1 MRKTT
6 IHCDHCG
13 KILDEM
19 HDWVD
24 IEIAIGSYT
33 GKADLCKE
41 CLDTLYAR
49 TNHFLSN
56 GKQNDFK
63 E

>member
-6 IHCDHCG
+6 IYCDHCG

-24 IEIAIGSYT
+24 TEIYVDSFNC
-33 GKADLCKE
+33 KADLCKE
-41 CLDTLYAR
+41 CLTVLWAR
-49 TNHFLSN
+49 TKHFLSN
-56 GKQNDFK
+56 GKQNDK